1 MPRNILLVGDDARRL
16 QDPLP
21 LPRSQQWIVTVAA
34 TGSQALLELEH
45 RPQDVVVADVDA
57 CAADAASLLCA
68 ISERWPSTSR
78 IALCGS
84 LDCSSQAYQVPYPAA
99 HQYIFRE
106 SAASE
111 FHEAVERCL
120 RMQDLLSQPGLR
132 ALIGSVHRLPPRP
145 RTFARL
151 QVMMSHK
158 NVTPKKI
165 CAVIEA
171 DAAITAKL
179 LQLANCAM
187 FHERDRIKSI
197 EQALTRLGFL
207 GVRNLVM
214 CSEVLTGW
222 QRAARSELD
231 LESMQAHVQQVARVT
246 AALTAGSPCADEAV
260 LAAFLHD
267 IGYWVLV
274 QERPVQLNQAAAL
287 ALTRDIPMQEAER
300 CVLGTSHAEIGA
312 YLLGLWGMPN
322 TLVEAIAHH
331 HTPELVGVTRFNTLS
346 ALAAALALSGTD
358 DSDAFSSPPRRNGVV
373 GQEFFERLEGI
384 PFDWVDAEKL
394 AMACRSEQDP
404 DARP

>member
-1 MPRNILLVGDDARRL
+1 V
-16 QDPLP
+16 
-21 LPRSQQWIVTVAA
+21 
-34 TGSQALLELEH
+34 
-45 RPQDVVVADVDA
+45 DVRT
-57 CAADAASLLCA
+57 ADAASLLCA

-84 LDCSSQAYQVPYPAA
+84 LESATRPYQLPFPAA

-120 RMQDLLSQPGLR
+120 RLQDLLSQPGLR
-132 ALIGSVHRLPPRP
+132 AVIGSVHRLPPRP

-187 FHERDRIKSI
+187 FHEREPIRNI
-197 EQALTRLGFL
+197 EQALVRLGFL
-207 GVRNLVM
+207 GLRNLVM
-214 CSEVLTGW
+214 CAEVLSGW
-222 QRAARSELD
+222 QHAPRGSLD
-231 LESMQAHVQQVARVT
+231 LDAMQAHVQRVARVT
-246 AALTAGSPCADEAV
+246 AALTAGSHCSDEAV

-267 IGYWVLV
+267 IGYWVLA
-274 QERPVQLNQAAAL
+274 QERPAQLDQAAAL
-287 ALTRDIPMQEAER
+287 AVSRDIPMQEAER
-300 CVLGTSHAEIGA
+300 HILGTSHAEIGA

-346 ALAAALALSGTD
+346 ALAVALALSGTD
-358 DSDAFSSPPRRNGVV
+358 DSDAFSSPPRRNRVV
-373 GQEFFERLEGI
+373 GQEFFERLDGI
-384 PFDWVDAEKL
+384 PFDWVDAERL
-394 AMACRSEQDP
+394 AMACLAEQD
-404 DARP
+404 R

>member
-1 MPRNILLVGDDARRL
+1 MPRYILLVGDNAWRL
-16 QDPLP
+16 QDP
-21 LPRSQQWIVTVAA
+21 QWIVTVAA
-34 TGSQALLELEH
+34 TASQALLELER

-57 CAADAASLLCA
+57 DTADTAPLLLA

-84 LDCSSQAYQVPYPAA
+84 LGCSSQAYQVPFPAA

-106 SAASE
+106 SATGE
-111 FHEAVERCL
+111 LHEAVERCL
-120 RMQDLLSQPGLR
+120 RLQDLLSQPGLR
-132 ALIGSVHRLPPRP
+132 SLIGSVHRLPPRP

-179 LQLANCAM
+179 LQLANCVM
-187 FHERDRIKSI
+187 FHEREPIKSI

-207 GVRNLVM
+207 AVRNLVM
-214 CSEVLTGW
+214 CSEVLAGW
-222 QRAARSELD
+222 QRAARSDLD
-231 LESMQAHVQQVARVT
+231 LDFMQAHVQRVARVT
-246 AALTAGSPCADEAV
+246 AALTVGSPWSDEAV
-260 LAAFLHD
+260 MAAFLHD

-274 QERPVQLNQAAAL
+274 QERPAQLDRAAAL
-287 ALTRDIPMQEAER
+287 AVTRDIPMQEAER
-300 CVLGTSHAEIGA
+300 YVLGTSHAEIGA

-331 HTPELVGVTRFNTLS
+331 HTPERVGVTRFNTLT

-358 DSDAFSSPPRRNGVV
+358 DSDAFSTPPRRNGVV
-373 GQEFFERLEGI
+373 GQAFFERLEGI
-384 PFDWVDAEKL
+384 PCDWVDAEKL
-394 AMACRSEQDP
+394 AMACLAEQDP
-404 DARP
+404 

>member
-16 QDPLP
+16 QDPPP
-21 LPRSQQWIVTVAA
+21 LPGTEPWIVTVAA
-34 TGSQALLELEH
+34 TGSQALLELER

-57 CAADAASLLCA
+57 GTADAASLLCA

-84 LDCSSQAYQVPYPAA
+84 LECSTRPYQLALPAA

-120 RMQDLLSQPGLR
+120 RLQDLLSQPGLR
-132 ALIGSVHRLPPRP
+132 AVIGSVHRLPPRP

-151 QVMMSHK
+151 QVMMSHR

-187 FHERDRIKSI
+187 FHEREPIRNI
-197 EQALTRLGFL
+197 EQALVRLGFL
-207 GVRNLVM
+207 GLRNLVM
-214 CSEVLTGW
+214 CAEVLNGW
-222 QRAARSELD
+222 RRATHGALD
-231 LESMQAHVQQVARVT
+231 LDSMQAHVQRVARVT
-246 AALTAGSPCADEAV
+246 AALTAGSHCSDEAV

-267 IGYWVLV
+267 IGYWLLV
-274 QERPVQLNQAAAL
+274 QERPAQLDQAAAL
-287 ALTRDIPMQEAER
+287 AVSTDIPMQEAER
-300 CVLGTSHAEIGA
+300 CILGTSHAEIGA

-331 HTPELVGVTRFNTLS
+331 HTPELVGVARFNTLS
-346 ALAAALALSGTD
+346 ALAVALALAGTD
-358 DSDAFSSPPRRNGVV
+358 DSDAFSSPPRRNSVV

-384 PFDWVDAEKL
+384 PCDWVDAEKL
-394 AMACRSEQDP
+394 AMACLADQHP
-404 DARP
+404 

>member
-1 MPRNILLVGDDARRL
+1 MPRYILLVGDHDWRL
-16 QDPLP
+16 QEQPSRPGAD
-21 LPRSQQWIVTVAA
+21 QWIVTLAA
-34 TGSQALLELEH
+34 TGSQALRELER
-45 RPQDVVVADVDA
+45 RPHDVVVADVDD
-57 CAADAASLLCA
+57 CAADAVPLLLS
-68 ISERWPSTSR
+68 ISGRWPSTSR
-78 IALCGS
+78 IALCAS
-84 LDCSSQAYQVPYPAA
+84 LECSSRAYQLPFPAA
-99 HQYIFRE
+99 HQYVFRE
-106 SAASE
+106 SARSE
-111 FHEAVERCL
+111 VHEAIERCL
-120 RMQDLLSQPGLR
+120 RLQDLLSQPGLR
-132 ALIGSVHRLPPRP
+132 ALIGSVHRLPSRP

-197 EQALTRLGFL
+197 AQALTQLGFL
-207 GVRNLVM
+207 AVRNLVM

-222 QRAARSELD
+222 QRAARSDLD
-231 LESMQAHVQQVARVT
+231 LDFMQAHVQRVARVT
-246 AALTAGSPCADEAV
+246 AALTAGSPCSDEAV

-274 QERPVQLNQAAAL
+274 QERPAQLDQAAAL
-287 ALTRDIPMQEAER
+287 ALSRDIPMQEAER

-322 TLVEAIAHH
+322 TLVEAVAHH
-331 HTPELVGVTRFNTLS
+331 HTPERVGVTRFNTLS

-373 GQEFFERLEGI
+373 GQEFFERLDGI
-384 PFDWVDAEKL
+384 PCDWVDAEKL
-394 AMACRSEQDP
+394 AMACLADQGQ
-404 DARP
+404 

>member
-16 QDPLP
+16 QEPLP
-21 LPRSQQWIVTVAA
+21 LRRAEQWAVTVAA
-34 TGSQALLELEH
+34 SGAQALLELE
-45 RPQDVVVADVDA
+45 RRAQDVVVADVEA
-57 CAADAASLLCA
+57 CGADAVPLLGA

-84 LDCSSQAYQVPYPAA
+84 LECSSRAYQLPFPAA

-111 FHEAVERCL
+111 FHEAIERCL
-120 RMQDLLSQPGLR
+120 RLQDLLSQPGLR
-132 ALIGSVHRLPPRP
+132 ALIGTVHRLPPRP

-179 LQLANCAM
+179 LQLANCAL

-197 EQALTRLGFL
+197 AQALTRLGFL
-207 GVRNLVM
+207 AVRNLVM

-222 QRAARSELD
+222 QRAVRCALD
-231 LESMQAHVQQVARVT
+231 LDSMQAHVQRVARVT
-246 AALTAGSPCADEAV
+246 AALTAGSPCSEEAV

-274 QERPVQLNQAAAL
+274 QERPAQLDQAAVL
-287 ALTRDIPMQEAER
+287 AVTRDIPMQEAER

-358 DSDAFSSPPRRNGVV
+358 DSDAFSAPPRRNGVV
-373 GQEFFERLEGI
+373 GQAFFEKLEGI
-384 PFDWVDAEKL
+384 PFDWVDAEKR
-394 AMACRSEQDP
+394 AMACVAEQDL
-404 DARP
+404 

>member
-1 MPRNILLVGDDARRL
+1 
-16 QDPLP
+16 
-21 LPRSQQWIVTVAA
+21 
-34 TGSQALLELEH
+34 
-45 RPQDVVVADVDA
+45 VVADVAA
-57 CAADAASLLCA
+57 CTADAAPLLGTIA
-68 ISERWPSTSR
+68 ERWPSTSR
-78 IALCGS
+78 IALCGG
-84 LDCSSQAYQVPYPAA
+84 LECSSQAYQVPFPAA

-106 SAASE
+106 SPASE
-111 FHEAVERCL
+111 FHEAVERCVRL
-120 RMQDLLSQPGLR
+120 QDLLSQPGLR

-187 FHERDRIKSI
+187 FHERERIKSI

-214 CSEVLTGW
+214 CAEVLSGW
-222 QRAARSELD
+222 QRVARSELD
-231 LESMQAHVQQVARVT
+231 LDSMQAHVQQVARVT

-274 QERPVQLNQAAAL
+274 QERPAQLNEAAAL
-287 ALTRDIPMQEAER
+287 ALSRDIPMQEAER

-373 GQEFFERLEGI
+373 DQQFFERLEGI
-384 PFDWVDAEKL
+384 PFDWIDAEKR
-394 AMACRSEQDP
+394 AMACRAEV
-404 DARP
+404 DA

>member
-1 MPRNILLVGDDARRL
+1 MPRHILLVGDDARRL

-21 LPRSQQWIVTVAA
+21 LPGTEQWIVTLAA
-34 TGSQALLELEH
+34 TGSQALLELER
-45 RPQDVVVADVDA
+45 RPQDVVIADVDA
-57 CAADAASLLCA
+57 CAADAAPLLGA

-84 LDCSSQAYQVPYPAA
+84 LESSSRAYQLPFPAA
-99 HQYIFRE
+99 HQYIYRE
-106 SAASE
+106 SAAGE
-111 FHEAVERCL
+111 FHEAVARCL
-120 RMQDLLSQPGLR
+120 RLQDLLSQPGLR
-132 ALIGSVHRLPPRP
+132 SVIASVHRLPPRP

-187 FHERDRIKSI
+187 FHERDRIRSI

-207 GVRNLVM
+207 AVRNLVM
-214 CSEVLTGW
+214 CAEVLTGW
-222 QRAARSELD
+222 QRATRSALD
-231 LESMQAHVQQVARVT
+231 LDSMQAHVQRVARVT
-246 AALTAGSPCADEAV
+246 AALTAGSPCSDEAV

-274 QERPVQLNQAAAL
+274 QERPAQLDQAAAL
-287 ALTRDIPMQEAER
+287 AVSRDIPMQEAER

-312 YLLGLWGMPN
+312 YLLGLWGMSN

-346 ALAAALALSGTD
+346 ALALALALSGTD
-358 DSDAFSSPPRRNGVV
+358 DSDAFSIPPRRNGVV
-373 GQEFFERLEGI
+373 GQAFFEQLEGI
-384 PFDWVDAEKL
+384 PFDWVDAERL
-394 AMACRSEQDP
+394 AMTCLAEVDS
-404 DARP
+404 

>member
-1 MPRNILLVGDDARRL
+1 MRVIWFLPMPRNILLVGDDARRL

-21 LPRSQQWIVTVAA
+21 LPRAEQWLVTVAA
-34 TGSQALLELEH
+34 SGAQALLELER
-45 RPQDVVVADVDA
+45 RPQDVVIADVDA
-57 CAADAASLLCA
+57 CASDAVPLLYA

-84 LDCSSQAYQVPYPAA
+84 LECSGRAYQVSFPAA

-120 RMQDLLSQPGLR
+120 RLQAVLSQPGLR

-187 FHERDRIKSI
+187 FHERDCITSI

-207 GVRNLVM
+207 TVRNLVM

-222 QRAARSELD
+222 QRATRSDLD
-231 LESMQAHVQQVARVT
+231 LDAMQAHVQRVARVT
-246 AALTAGSPCADEAV
+246 AALTLGDPCSDEAV

-267 IGYWVLV
+267 IGYWLLV
-274 QERPVQLNQAAAL
+274 QERPAQLDQAVAL
-287 ALTRDIPMQEAER
+287 ALSRDIPMQEAER
-300 CVLGTSHAEIGA
+300 CILGTSHAEIGA
-312 YLLGLWGMPN
+312 YLLGLWGMSN

-331 HTPELVGVTRFNTLS
+331 HTPELVLLQRRF
-346 ALAAALALSGTD
+346 
-358 DSDAFSSPPRRNGVV
+358 
-373 GQEFFERLEGI
+373 
-384 PFDWVDAEKL
+384 
-394 AMACRSEQDP
+394 
-404 DARP
+404 

>member
-1 MPRNILLVGDDARRL
+1 MPRYILLVGDNAWRL
-16 QDPLP
+16 RDPLP
-21 LPRSQQWIVTVAA
+21 LPGAGQWIVTVAA
-34 TGSQALLELEH
+34 TAAQALVELQ
-45 RPQDVVVADVDA
+45 RGPQDVVVADVDA
-57 CAADAASLLCA
+57 CTADGASLLCA

-84 LDCSSQAYQVPYPAA
+84 LESSSRAYQVPFPAA

-106 SAASE
+106 AAARDV
-111 FHEAVERCL
+111 HEAVERCL
-120 RMQDLLSQPGLR
+120 RLQDLLSQPGLR

-187 FHERDRIKSI
+187 FHERDCIKSI

-207 GVRNLVM
+207 AVRNLVM
-214 CSEVLTGW
+214 CAEVLSGW
-222 QRAARSELD
+222 QRAAHSDLD
-231 LESMQAHVQQVARVT
+231 LDFMQAHVQRVARVT
-246 AALTAGSPCADEAV
+246 AALTAGSPCSDEAV

-274 QERPVQLNQAAAL
+274 QERPVQLDQAAAL

-358 DSDAFSSPPRRNGVV
+358 DSDAFSTPPRRNGVV

-384 PFDWVDAEKL
+384 PCDWVDAEKL
-394 AMACRSEQDP
+394 AMACLAEQD
-404 DARP
+404 R

>member
-1 MPRNILLVGDDARRL
+1 MSRNILLVGDDARRL
-16 QDPLP
+16 QDSPL
-21 LPRSQQWIVTVAA
+21 LPSAQQWLVTVAA
-34 TGSQALLELEH
+34 SGPQALLELER
-45 RPQDVVVADVDA
+45 RPQDVVIADVEV
-57 CAADAASLLCA
+57 CAAEAAPLLCA

-84 LDCSSQAYQVPYPAA
+84 LECSSRAYQVPFPAA
-99 HQYIFRE
+99 HQYVFRE
-106 SAASE
+106 SAVSE
-111 FHEAVERCL
+111 FHEAIERCL
-120 RMQDLLSQPGLR
+120 RLQDLLSQPGLR
-132 ALIGSVHRLPPRP
+132 AVIGSVHRLPPRP

-187 FHERDRIKSI
+187 FHERERIKSI
-197 EQALTRLGFL
+197 EQALVRLGFL

-214 CSEVLTGW
+214 CAEVLAGW
-222 QRAARSELD
+222 HGTARSDLD
-231 LESMQAHVQQVARVT
+231 LDAMQAHVQRVARVT
-246 AALTAGSPCADEAV
+246 AALTAGSVCRDEAV

-274 QERPVQLNQAAAL
+274 QERPAQLDQAAAL
-287 ALTRDIPMQEAER
+287 AVARDIPMQEAER

-346 ALAAALALSGTD
+346 ALVAALALSGTD
-358 DSDAFSSPPRRNGVV
+358 DSDAFSTPPRRNGVV

-394 AMACRSEQDP
+394 AMTCLAEQD
-404 DARP
+404 R